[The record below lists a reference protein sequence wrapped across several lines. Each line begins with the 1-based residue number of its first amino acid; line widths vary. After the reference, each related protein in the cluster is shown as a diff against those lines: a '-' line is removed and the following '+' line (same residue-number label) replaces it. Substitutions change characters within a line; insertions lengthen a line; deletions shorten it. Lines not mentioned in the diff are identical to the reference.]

1 MALVPC
7 MKLNGI
13 DSFDISVEKNLGSRH
28 KLNML
33 DSSLR
38 EFVLKIL
45 GIAVSYRMTTEY
57 LEKHSMFRAGMIS
70 HALCAGIRE
79 LLQVFLIV

>member
-1 MALVPC
+1 VC
-7 MKLNGI
+7 N
-13 DSFDISVEKNLGSRH
+13 VV
-28 KLNML
+28 

-45 GIAVSYRMTTEY
+45 GIAVSYKMTTEY
-57 LEKHSMFRAGMIS
+57 LEKHSVFKAGMIS

-79 LLQVFLIV
+79 LLNVM